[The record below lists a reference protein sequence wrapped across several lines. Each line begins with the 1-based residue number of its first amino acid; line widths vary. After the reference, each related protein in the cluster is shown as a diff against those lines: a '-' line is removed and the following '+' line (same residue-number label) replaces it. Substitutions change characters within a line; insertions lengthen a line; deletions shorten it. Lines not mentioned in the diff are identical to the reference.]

1 VELLAYRRL
10 DTGEE
15 RAFVGCG
22 RLPEPSIYYIE
33 LE

>member
-1 VELLAYRRL
+1 MR
-10 DTGEE
+10 GEE

-22 RLPEPSIYYIE
+22 RLPEPSIYYTE